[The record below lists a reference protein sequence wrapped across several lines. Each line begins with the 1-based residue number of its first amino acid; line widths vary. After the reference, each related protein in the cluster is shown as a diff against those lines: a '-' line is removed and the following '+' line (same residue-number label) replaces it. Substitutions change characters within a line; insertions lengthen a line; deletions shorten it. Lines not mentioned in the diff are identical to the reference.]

1 MKRNIL
7 IVLLLFAAYTG
18 AYAQEQSS
26 LSDAAS
32 TQYRLWFSIGRFLF
46 REPHLGLEWQSKPEI
61 SHEIRAGFLYP
72 QPLMKQLYEYF
83 LTMSIHRHRGPSLGY
98 HLRWWPKNEKHFMQF
113 SATYRSLWFNNQEIW
128 LGGASGSSFES
139 HLELSQ
145 QRQDLLFQFAW
156 GTALGKKRAYFETG
170 AGMMLTYT
178 TSQVYSCTHCNPN
191 DPDIASILESH
202 RNELKPTDGLS
213 VSPWL
218 HFSFSIPICL
228 N

>member
-1 MKRNIL
+1 MKRNAL
-7 IVLLLFAAYTG
+7 IVFFLFAAYIC

-26 LSDAAS
+26 LSDAAV
-32 TQYRLWFSIGRFLF
+32 TNYRLRFSIGRFLF
-46 REPHLGLEWQSKPEI
+46 REPNLGLEWQSKPEI

-72 QPLMKQLYEYF
+72 QPIMKQLYEYF
-83 LTMSIHRHRGPSLGY
+83 LTMSIHRYRGPTLGY
-98 HLRWWPKNEKHFMQF
+98 QMRWWRKDEMHFMLF
-113 SATYRSLWFNNQEIW
+113 SATYRSLWFNNQKIW

-139 HLELSQ
+139 HLTLSQ

-156 GTALGKKRAYFETG
+156 GTALGKRRAYFEMG

-191 DPDIASILESH
+191 DPDIASILDSH
-202 RNELKPTDGLS
+202 RNDLKPIDGLS

-218 HFSFSIPICL
+218 HFNFSIPIRL